1 MIVMKENITNNINKV
16 EATTPNPQPST
27 QLQYISQGKTVEAH
41 IQNIENVCKAGVNW
55 VQLRLK
61 NISDLEY
68 LNAAKKVR
76 VICDTYGATF
86 IINDNIGVAGES
98 QADGVHLGLDDA
110 SPLDA
115 RKQLGE
121 HVIIGGTCNTLDDCI
136 KRANEKVDYIGLGPF
151 QFTKTKEKL
160 SPVLGFK
167 GYAEIISTLKNE
179 NIHIPIIAIGG
190 ITLKDI
196 PQLTATGLSGVAV
209 SGLLSGKSK
218 DQIVN
223 VINEIK
229 NKRNRE

>member
-1 MIVMKENITNNINKV
+1 MNEKTLNIKPIANSQKPMAI
-16 EATTPNPQPST
+16 
-27 QLQYISQGKTVEAH
+27 QYISQGKTVEAH

-55 VQLRLK
+55 IQLRLK

-98 QADGVHLGLDDA
+98 QADGIHLGLDDA

-121 HVIIGGTCNTLDDCI
+121 HVIIGGTCNTLHDCI

-160 SPVLGFK
+160 SPILGFK
-167 GYAEIISTLKNE
+167 GYTEIISNLKNE

-196 PQLTATGLSGVAV
+196 SQLTATGLSGIAV
-209 SGLLSGKSK
+209 SGLLSGKNIDETILVVKKLKEVS
-218 DQIVN
+218 
-223 VINEIK
+223 
-229 NKRNRE
+229 RS